1 MDNKPFS
8 LTIEFIGFKQ
18 IRLVLTRDGEQLST
32 VDFSFDSNLD
42 TVLIDSIDKLL
53 KENTIDPLSLHIVN
67 VAGDV
72 DKDSSAYKVA
82 VACAEAL
89 KTL

>member
-1 MDNKPFS
+1 MDNLV
-8 LTIEFIGFKQ
+8 LTIEFTGFKQ
-18 IRLVLTRDGEQLST
+18 VRLVLTQDGKQLDA
-32 VDFSFDSNLD
+32 VDFAFDSNLD

-53 KENTIDPLSLHIVN
+53 KKNTIDPLSLHVVN
-67 VAGDV
+67 VTGDV

-82 VACAEAL
+82 VSCAEAL